1 VRVGRRRVRPRV
13 VLLAI
18 GIAGLAALL
27 GAALGGLPPS
37 GSGASAYGDL
47 LVARSVPER
56 QAQDVVAA
64 VNFDYR
70 GFDTIGEEFILFAAV
85 VGVLTILRRR
95 DDEEDVTDRDADA
108 SAARAP
114 PPPSGAVRVLGAG
127 LAGAT
132 VCFGLYM
139 ATHGQVSPG
148 GGFQGGVVLATAP
161 LATYLA
167 MEVSVFEKIA
177 PRWLV
182 ALGEGAGAAGFVAL
196 GFLGLLAGRAFL
208 ENVLPLGEAGDV
220 LSSGTILA
228 ANVAVALEVAA
239 GIVLL
244 LAAFLFEALH
254 RRLRRG
260 AR

>member
-1 VRVGRRRVRPRV
+1 MTLRRRRVRPRTL
-13 VLLAI
+13 LLAI

-27 GAALGGLPPS
+27 GAAFRGLPPS
-37 GSGASAYGDL
+37 GAGASAYGDL

-56 QAQDVVAA
+56 RAQDVVAA

-95 DDEEDVTDRDADA
+95 DDEEDVTDEDA
-108 SAARAP
+108 SAARSP
-114 PPPSGAVRVLGAG
+114 PRTSGAVRVLGAG

-177 PRWLV
+177 PRWLI
-182 ALGEGAGAAGFVAL
+182 ALGEGAGAAAFVAL
-196 GFLGLLAGRAFL
+196 GFLGLLAGRAYL

-244 LAAFLFEALH
+244 LAAFLAEALR

-260 AR
+260 AP

>member
-1 VRVGRRRVRPRV
+1 VSGRRRRGRPRT

-27 GAALGGLPPS
+27 GAAFRGLPPS

-56 QAQDVVAA
+56 RAQDVVAA

-95 DDEEDVTDRDADA
+95 DDEEDVTGREDA

-177 PRWLV
+177 PRWLI
-182 ALGEGAGAAGFVAL
+182 ALGEGAGAAAFVAL

-239 GIVLL
+239 GLVLL
-244 LAAFLFEALH
+244 LAAFVSEAL

-260 AR
+260 PR